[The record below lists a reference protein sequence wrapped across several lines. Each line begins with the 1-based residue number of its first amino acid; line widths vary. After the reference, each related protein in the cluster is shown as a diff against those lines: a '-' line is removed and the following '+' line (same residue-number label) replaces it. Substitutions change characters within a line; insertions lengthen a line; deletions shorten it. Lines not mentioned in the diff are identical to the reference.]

1 MNSIGAMRHRIT
13 IEKKITGETE
23 NGFSIEVFES
33 VATVW
38 AEVKSVQN
46 REYEKADTT
55 QNEARVR
62 FQIRYLAGLNSSME
76 IIFADDRYEIISIEN
91 QDFKNRYLEIIGR
104 KVSGGG

>member
-23 NGFSIEVFES
+23 NGFSIEAFES

-38 AEVKSVQN
+38 AEVKPVQS

-55 QNEARVR
+55 QNEVRVR
-62 FQIRYLAGLNSSME
+62 FRIRYLPVLEPSME
-76 IIFADDRYEIISIEN
+76 VIFSGERYEIIFIEN
-91 QDFKNRYLEIIGR
+91 LDFKNRYLEIIGK
-104 KVSGGG
+104 KVNSSG

>member
-23 NGFSIEVFES
+23 NGFSVDTFES

-38 AEVKSVQN
+38 AEVKPAQN
-46 REYEKADTT
+46 REYDKADST

-62 FQIRYLAGLNSSME
+62 FRIRYLAGLESSME
-76 IIFADDRYEIISIEN
+76 VIFAEDRYEIISIEN
-91 QDFKNRYLEIIGR
+91 QDFKNRYLDILGR